1 MVDPAKPSTALFV
14 ATIARWW
21 TAAMVVVRKDPPL
34 GSGGYAEEMTAGK
47 NRWCRNDAP
56 KTFHPPALAT
66 IARWWMGAIVVV
78 RKDPP
83 LGSGG
88 YAEEMTAGNEI
99 IP

>member
-1 MVDPAKPSTALFV
+1 
-14 ATIARWW
+14 
-21 TAAMVVVRKDPPL
+21 
-34 GSGGYAEEMTAGK
+34 MT
-47 NRWCRNDAP
+47 RQ

-88 YAEEMTAGNEI
+88 YAEELTAGNEI

>member
-34 GSGGYAEEMTAGK
+34 GSGGYAEE
-47 NRWCRNDAP
+47 
-56 KTFHPPALAT
+56 L
-66 IARWWMGAIVVV
+66 
-78 RKDPP
+78 
-83 LGSGG
+83 
-88 YAEEMTAGNEI
+88 TAGNEI

>member
-14 ATIARWW
+14 
-21 TAAMVVVRKDPPL
+21 
-34 GSGGYAEEMTAGK
+34 
-47 NRWCRNDAP
+47 
-56 KTFHPPALAT
+56 AT

-88 YAEEMTAGNEI
+88 YAEELTAGNEI